1 MFIWQFC
8 PSDSDQLIFGFSR
21 INLWSDIRCAL
32 IILTVNVFKGTQV
45 SLVIDRFESVGVFGK
60 KGVAQ
65 LKKQRT
71 EAYLATAGLKR
82 NARKA
87 R

>member
-1 MFIWQFC
+1 M
-8 PSDSDQLIFGFSR
+8 
-21 INLWSDIRCAL
+21 
-32 IILTVNVFKGTQV
+32 IILTVNVFKGTEV
-45 SLVIDRFESVGVFGK
+45 SLVIDRLESVGVFGK
-60 KGVAQ
+60 KGVVQ

-71 EAYLATAGLKR
+71 EAYLATARLKC